1 MIAFLNLRARPS
13 GSGLLNPPRIMH
25 VSFAAGQVTIAD
37 DNVPLPAFS
46 GDIQGRDVV
55 LATHGFN
62 VDQDAG
68 LTSLANWETLLQLG
82 PEFVFVGV
90 LWPGDCSL
98 LGPLSYPGEGR
109 PAMES
114 GRSLADWIDRH
125 VAPVANS
132 VSFISH
138 SLGARVM
145 LEAIAALQSQVP
157 VRGLALM
164 AGAVDDDS
172 LVKEFASSA
181 QRADHVHLLASIEDH
196 VLAEA
201 FPIGNL
207 LQELIDFNHPY
218 FRAALGHKGPRGPIP
233 NRPTGTFQIPSQ
245 WDFGHGSYLEVDP
258 PVQPPLPLDPVIPPE
273 GTPPPRPGQTWRP
286 SWSAAFVSAR
296 LN

>member
-1 MIAFLNLRARPS
+1 MITFLNLRARPS
-13 GSGLLNPPRIMH
+13 GSGVLNPPRILS
-25 VSFAAGQVTIAD
+25 VSYAGGQATVVD
-37 DNVPLPAFS
+37 PDVPLPAFCRA
-46 GDIQGRDVV
+46 IQGREVMFV
-55 LATHGFN
+55 THGFN
-62 VDQDAG
+62 VDQQEG
-68 LTSLANWETLLQLG
+68 LTSLSNWETLLQLG
-82 PEFVFVGV
+82 PQFVFVGV

-114 GRSLADWIDRH
+114 GRLLADWIDAN
-125 VAPVANS
+125 VSPVADS

-138 SLGARVM
+138 SLGARVV

-157 VRGLALM
+157 VRAVALM
-164 AGAVDDDS
+164 AGAVDDDC
-172 LVKEFASSA
+172 LVKEFAASA
-181 QRADHVHLLASIEDH
+181 QRVDRVNLLASIEDK
-196 VLAEA
+196 VLADA

-207 LQELIDFNHPY
+207 FQELIDFSHPY

-258 PVQPPLPLDPVIPPE
+258 PVQPPLPLDPVVPPE

-286 SWSAAFVSAR
+286 SWSAAFASAR
-296 LN
+296 LR